1 MKSDARDGDS
11 AAGGSPATPKEAP
24 ASRSPTAFSMSTP
37 ATVGQPTDN
46 CSRKLWTCS
55 KTPPCPSRVPAAPP
69 DARSIDDVASGQEEQ
84 PDRREQTNRGQ
95 HGIVVA
101 RPFGIPVYISPYWF
115 VIAAVFSVIYAND
128 LSSTISGN
136 TRYIV
141 AAAFVILLYLSVLV
155 HELAHSVVA
164 RGYGLPV
171 RRIVLNPLGGVS
183 EIEREAPTPG
193 REFAVAGAGPALSL
207 VLAAIGWGLDQLA
220 PSGVTGALIRQ
231 LMVANILVGLF
242 TLLPGLPLDGGRMLR
257 AVIWKITKKPT
268 TATIAAAWVGRG
280 LAIALLAIPFFSGRL
295 SGGDIVSTLWVVVI
309 AAFMWTGATQS
320 IKATR
325 FRERLPALQARRLAR
340 KAISVSA
347 STPLAEAIRQAD
359 DAGARAIV
367 VVDHDSK
374 PIAIVNEAA
383 VTATPP
389 QRRPWVETG
398 SMARSIDPSLVL
410 SADLQGMALLDAI
423 RRAPATEYL
432 LVDSPGPGFR
442 VVSTR

>member
-1 MKSDARDGDS
+1 
-11 AAGGSPATPKEAP
+11 
-24 ASRSPTAFSMSTP
+24 
-37 ATVGQPTDN
+37 V
-46 CSRKLWTCS
+46 
-55 KTPPCPSRVPAAPP
+55 PP
-69 DARSIDDVASGQEEQ
+69 DARSIGGVASGQEEQ
-84 PDRREQTNRGQ
+84 QDRREQTNRGQ
-95 HGIVVA
+95 HGFVVA
-101 RPFGIPVYISPYWF
+101 RPFGIPVYVTPYWF

-141 AAAFVILLYLSVLV
+141 AAAFVVLLYASVLV
-155 HELAHSVVA
+155 HELAHSLVA
-164 RGYGLPV
+164 RSYGLPV
-171 RRIVLNPLGGVS
+171 RRILLNPLGGIS

-207 VLAAIGWGLDQLA
+207 VLAAIGWGLSQVA
-220 PSGVTGALIRQ
+220 PYGVTGALIRQ
-231 LMVANILVGLF
+231 LMVANIIVGVF
-242 TLLPGLPLDGGRMLR
+242 NLLPGLPLDGGRMLR
-257 AVIWKITKKPT
+257 AVIWKFTKKPT
-268 TATIAAAWVGRG
+268 TATIAAAWIGRG
-280 LAIALLAIPFFSGRL
+280 LAVALLAIPFFTGGL
-295 SGGDIVSTLWVVVI
+295 AGGDIVSTVWVVVI

-347 STPLAEAIRQAD
+347 STPLAEAVRQAD
-359 DAGARAIV
+359 EAGARAIV

-374 PIAIVNEAA
+374 PIAIVNETA
-383 VTATPP
+383 VMATPP
-389 QRRPWVETG
+389 QRRPWVEAG

-432 LVDSPGPGFR
+432 LVDSTGQVFG
-442 VVSTR
+442 VLATRDLDQVFAGV